1 MDKPVVLI
9 TGASSGIGEMTAKT
23 LGASGFR
30 VILAARRV
38 ARLEQIAD
46 QIRGAGGQAVPLQL
60 DLSRL
65 EEIEKAVAGI
75 KQEFGP
81 IQILVNNAGSARHLW
96 LDELAPGPDIQLQ
109 LQVNL
114 IGMIQLTRAVLPD
127 MLKPEAVRSFMSH
140 RLLPGSVFPPIHLQA
155 SKFGSRGFFEG
166 LRREL
171 RGTGVFC
178 FRIFPGAVDT
188 EFEQDPQVCLENYH
202 NYSGLAV
209 VTPQDVAD
217 KIHDLIRTRTS
228 QVRFCRDHVGPAIW
242 ANTLFPG
249 LVSWVLSQF
258 FYGGREKQY
267 SWEKVR
273 RIKKQPDWAVFL
285 FR

>member
-75 KQEFGP
+75 KKEFGP

-127 MLKPEAVRSFMSH
+127 MLSA
-140 RLLPGSVFPPIHLQA
+140 GAGQIIHVSSIASWVGIPTYSIYNA

-171 RGTGVFC
+171 RGTGVFVSE
-178 FRIFPGAVDT
+178 IFPGAVDT
-188 EFEQDPQVCLENYH
+188 DFGQDPQVAWKTTTITPGFML
-202 NYSGLAV
+202 L
-209 VTPQDVAD
+209 TPQDVAD
-217 KIHDLIRTRTS
+217 KIHDLIRTKQARS
-228 QVRFCRDHVGPAIW
+228 VLPGIMRPAIW
-242 ANTLFPG
+242 ANALFPG
-249 LVSWVLSQF
+249 FVSWVLSKF
-258 FYGGREKQY
+258 FYVKDGKRY
-267 SWEKVR
+267 SWRESR
-273 RIKKQPDWAVFL
+273 E
-285 FR
+285 